1 VFRDTVKYVEDGKY
15 PHARRHFLP
24 VLCNHCEDAP
34 CLTACPTGA
43 ISRPDGQAVII
54 DKSLCNAN
62 RMCMTACPYGAIYI
76 DPFESVAQKCTF
88 CEHRTAQ
95 GLMPACVD
103 ACPTRCRIFGDLDD
117 RDSEIAQKAASN
129 RTAVWKPAAGTR
141 PRVLYI
147 DPKGAL
153 DLIKDAGIQAGTEDP
168 AQGPSERKA

>member
-1 VFRDTVKYVEDGKY
+1 
-15 PHARRHFLP
+15 
-24 VLCNHCEDAP
+24 
-34 CLTACPTGA
+34 
-43 ISRPDGQAVII
+43 
-54 DKSLCNAN
+54 
-62 RMCMTACPYGAIYI
+62 
-76 DPFESVAQKCTF
+76 
-88 CEHRTAQ
+88 
-95 GLMPACVD
+95 MPACVD